1 MPSEKP
7 LLRLEDIVKNAEHI
21 AQYIDG
27 MSEITFCKDHKTINA
42 VERCIE
48 RICEATKKLGD
59 DIKLRIG
66 DYPWLDISDMGNRL
80 RHDYDKVALA
90 VVWRT
95 ASVEI
100 PLLAADC
107 MRVLEEIR
115 SAQNATD

>member
-21 AQYIDG
+21 AEYIDG
-27 MSEITFCKDHKTINA
+27 MNELAFCKEHRTMT

-59 DIKLRIG
+59 DIKLRVG
-66 DYPWLDISDMGNRL
+66 DYPWTDISDMGNRL
-80 RHDYDKVALA
+80 RHEYDKVALA

-95 ASVEI
+95 ASADI

-107 MRVLEEIR
+107 LKVLEETR
-115 SAQNATD
+115 SARNAPD